1 MMLMEPVSKKNSFVL
16 LNFFPL
22 VLPDFFFIKAL
33 QIFVLI
39 DLVFF
44 NLLFVMA
51 NDSILL
57 SYRKQDQINK
67 IESQLSQEKSNLSV
81 FNIQEKNIL
90 AQSTSLGREIK
101 TKNSDIME
109 VKESITLANKEIR
122 RLKKQLARSNEILI
136 DAQNHMAKRLY
147 VLYKYTK
154 QGYLKTL
161 ANAKSP
167 DQFLQRIKYLKEI
180 IKEDQILLIPLA
192 DKIKKNKK
200 NQVLISQ
207 QIMDKEVVN
216 QKKEL
221 KLSALKTQLEE
232 KVLCLINIHKE
243 KEFYETSVS
252 ELQLAAKDL
261 KKAMLK
267 IEKKDTFLI
276 EHNSFLN
283 AKGKLPLPLRGF
295 VISVGE
301 LLGNNTINL
310 HKGIFLEVVHDRRVK
325 AVFPG
330 RVDFS
335 GWLNGYGQVIIIN
348 HGSYY
353 YTISAHLQKRNKS
366 EGDLVAGGE
375 TIGLLEKDEKER
387 AAHLYFEVRKDGKT
401 LDPLQWLNMP

>member
-1 MMLMEPVSKKNSFVL
+1 MIWMEPISKKNSFVFL
-16 LNFFPL
+16 KSFPLTLPNFF
-22 VLPDFFFIKAL
+22 FMKAL
-33 QIFVLI
+33 QIFILTG
-39 DLVFF
+39 LVFF

-57 SYRKQDQINK
+57 SYKKQDQIKK
-67 IESQLSQEKSNLSV
+67 IESQLSQEKSNLRV
-81 FNIQEKNIL
+81 FNVHEKDIL
-90 AQSTSLGREIK
+90 AQSTILGREIK
-101 TKNSDIME
+101 AKKLDMME
-109 VKESITLANKEIR
+109 VKESIALANKEIR

-136 DAQNHMAKRLY
+136 DAQNQMAKRLY

-154 QGYLKTL
+154 KGYLKTL
-161 ANAKSP
+161 VNAKSP

-180 IKEDQILLIPLA
+180 IKEDQILLIHLA

-200 NQVLISQ
+200 NQALISQ
-207 QIMDKEVVN
+207 QIMDKEDVN

-221 KLSALKTQLEE
+221 QLSALKNQLEE
-232 KVLCLINIHKE
+232 KVLRLINIQKE

-252 ELQLAAKDL
+252 ELQLAARDL

-276 EHNSFLN
+276 KHNSFFK

-295 VISVGE
+295 VISAGE

-348 HGSYY
+348 HGSHY
-353 YTISAHLQKRNKS
+353 YTISAHLQKRNKG
-366 EGDLVAGGE
+366 EGDMVAGGE
-375 TIGLLEKDEKER
+375 TIGLLEKNEKER
-387 AAHLYFEVRKDGKT
+387 VGHLYFEVRKDGKT